1 MLLAATIGGST
12 EVKNYGT
19 HAGDTGEDPNLTVP
33 KKWRKFNINRV
44 NAFYISSNTFGFQGT
59 GSNEGNVGHGL
70 YEFYTKG
77 TVNFRYGA
85 TIQVRALCSVGSCPA
100 GF

>member
-1 MLLAATIGGST
+1 MCFC
-12 EVKNYGT
+12 KNYGT
-19 HAGDTGEDPNLTVP
+19 HAGDTGEDPNLNVP
-33 KKWRKFNINRV
+33 KTWRKDNINRV
-44 NAFYISSNTFGFQGT
+44 NAFYISSHDFFYQGT

-70 YEFYTKG
+70 YEFDTKN

-85 TIQVRALCSVGSCPA
+85 AIQVRAFCAEVKCPA